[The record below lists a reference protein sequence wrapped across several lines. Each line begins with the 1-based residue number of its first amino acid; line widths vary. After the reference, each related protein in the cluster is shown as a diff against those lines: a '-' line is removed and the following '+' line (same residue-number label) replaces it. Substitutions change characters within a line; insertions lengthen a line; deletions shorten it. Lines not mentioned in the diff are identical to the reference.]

1 MSQCYPSEILKFL
14 QRAKAKKPQLFSSAV
29 AHKDCVDTLGELY
42 IVFSAWTRLEDMR
55 NSSCKWSEAD
65 WASQVYVWSYL
76 ASSHRGSYSVRV
88 VRYNLLRSPAGKQS
102 TMG

>member
-1 MSQCYPSEILKFL
+1 MSQCYPSEFLKFL

-65 WASQVYVWSYL
+65 WASQVYVWSYHAFSIVGLIRCVSLGTTFSAVPL
-76 ASSHRGSYSVRV
+76 ASRV
-88 VRYNLLRSPAGKQS
+88 P
-102 TMG
+102 